1 MNQWLTGKRDVP
13 EIQKVWPHGPIIAM
27 KVEAPPSVQAGASCD
42 LHVVLTNSK
51 AGHSFPTG
59 PLNIVR
65 VWIEVEVFDNTGTK
79 VFHSGEL
86 DRENHVEPGT
96 YVLRPIALTE
106 SGHPIMT
113 PDIWHP
119 VGPQFRPAINPGES
133 ETLDYRFLVPR
144 SLTGPLVVQ
153 ARLRYRKANQFFMNE
168 VYDPDHREV
177 PITDISRVS
186 EEVAVAGSGK
196 LP

>member
-1 MNQWLTGKRDVP
+1 
-13 EIQKVWPHGPIIAM
+13 
-27 KVEAPPSVQAGASCD
+27 
-42 LHVVLTNSK
+42 
-51 AGHSFPTG
+51 
-59 PLNIVR
+59 
-65 VWIEVEVFDNTGTK
+65 
-79 VFHSGEL
+79 
-86 DRENHVEPGT
+86 
-96 YVLRPIALTE
+96 
-106 SGHPIMT
+106 MT

-144 SLTGPLVVQ
+144 SLTGPMVVQ